1 MTIKWL
7 FYAILFYEVSVN
19 VFSHLSLTELCV
31 FQQVHG
37 NFPILPIQDSLFSV
51 IRGFLRFHL
60 GLTIAHR
67 LDVLLFGMTD
77 IANDFFIHSEHQL
90 LGEGHGSDCI

>member
-1 MTIKWL
+1 METCL
-7 FYAILFYEVSVN
+7 FCLF
-19 VFSHLSLTELCV
+19 
-31 FQQVHG
+31 
-37 NFPILPIQDSLFSV
+37 QDSLFSV

-67 LDVLLFGMTD
+67 LNVLLFGMAD

-90 LGEGHGSDCI
+90 LGEGHQSDCI